1 MSTATHSSLP
11 FLTFDFFRPPSSSSP
26 SFYSSHNS
34 PQKTNENDSSL
45 TSVTSSE
52 STSLSIYSL
61 TVLIF
66 SIESFFSSSL
76 RSVAVSICFSADVFS
91 LPVSLKQRGKRRVGL
106 AVASS
111 LRWSTSHDVK
121 KKKKVTCF
129 FTSSRMERRLHS
141 SSQSCWRWGFVKRA
155 VRRESFDNWW
165 GLWRIRSHRQT
176 RRRTCC
182 LTSRTARLSCAFY
195 RLLCWLKQLRGSRRV
210 EMPTFGLFVL
220 LFRLEESG
228 SGVCDGLVERS
239 FLRSEAF

>member
-1 MSTATHSSLP
+1 MI
-11 FLTFDFFRPPSSSSP
+11 SSSSDVSRCLQSLIPP
-26 SFYSSHNS
+26 SLFSLSTSSALLLRALRASIPHTI
-34 PQKTNENDSSL
+34 PPKTNENDSSL

-111 LRWSTSHDVK
+111 LRLSTSHDVK

-141 SSQSCWRWGFVKRA
+141 SSQSCWR
-155 VRRESFDNWW
+155 
-165 GLWRIRSHRQT
+165 
-176 RRRTCC
+176 
-182 LTSRTARLSCAFY
+182 
-195 RLLCWLKQLRGSRRV
+195 
-210 EMPTFGLFVL
+210 
-220 LFRLEESG
+220 
-228 SGVCDGLVERS
+228 
-239 FLRSEAF
+239 